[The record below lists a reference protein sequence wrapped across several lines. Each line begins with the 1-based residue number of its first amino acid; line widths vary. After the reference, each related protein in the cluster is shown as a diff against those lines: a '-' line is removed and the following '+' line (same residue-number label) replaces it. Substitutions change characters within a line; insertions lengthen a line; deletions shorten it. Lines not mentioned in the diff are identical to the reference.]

1 VILWRKRSGKM
12 DHDHLKNG
20 SSKALLLS
28 GAENFSVLNYAY
40 SSELDF

>member
-1 VILWRKRSGKM
+1 MDFLSIGKDVDTVLVFQCM
-12 DHDHLKNG
+12 
-20 SSKALLLS
+20 ALS